1 MSRFDSFELTA
12 FNLEGQINLGERYG
26 LIKILKSDD
35 GKIVL
40 VCDGEYGTLD
50 QIKPTE
56 LSVTNTDAALGL
68 VLDIGIRRERQLT
81 IGGGF
86 YAALPLM
93 TVQSNRPIKQAGF
106 DEGLFEQIK
115 GNLDHCFQSG
125 VSRKELLAIR
135 LNQLIETY
143 NNSRLLFPNFYNE
156 SYLGL
161 MRIIDAVGLTWGADD
176 FALAAASISPTLN
189 EDICEKIKKINAY
202 GPRVQIALGLFDE
215 RLLQVSKELRGS
227 MATLDSNGKIVFACF
242 YGAYQY
248 RNKFV
253 HLGFPF
259 PRVATEARDI
269 EQDLGTA
276 YLSSVIGIYLPKR
289 YSPGGVQE
297 DDLIE
302 IHEVLGDAKT
312 AADFKN
318 KYFFLLPTW
327 HFMKRLARESLLN
340 QIKQLP

>member
-26 LIKILKSDD
+26 LIKILKSED
-35 GKIVL
+35 GKVVL

-50 QIKPTE
+50 QVNPTK
-56 LSVTNTDAALGL
+56 LSVANTDAALGL
-68 VLDIGIRRERQLT
+68 VLDIGIRREKQLT

-86 YAALPLM
+86 YAASPLR
-93 TVQSNRPIKQAGF
+93 TVQSNRPIKQADF

-115 GNLDHCFQSG
+115 GSLDRCFQSG
-125 VSRKELLAIR
+125 VHAKELLAIR

-161 MRIIDAVGLTWGADD
+161 MRIIDAIGKTWGADE
-176 FALAAASISPTLN
+176 FALAAASISPTMN
-189 EDICEKIKKINAY
+189 EDICEKIKKINPY
-202 GPRVQIALGLFDE
+202 GLRIQIALRLFDE
-215 RLLQVSKELRGS
+215 RLPQVSKELRGS
-227 MATLDSNGKIVFACF
+227 VATLDSNGKIVFACF
-242 YGAYQY
+242 YSAYQY

-259 PRVATEARDI
+259 PQIVTEARDI

-276 YLSSVIGIYLPKR
+276 YLSPVIGMHLPKR

-302 IHEVLGDAKT
+302 IHEALEDAKT

-327 HFMKRLARESLLN
+327 HFMKRLARELLLN